1 MASATL
7 PPVTQEILDRC
18 PRLRVLVVGKSGV
31 GKSSLISHAFGL
43 DMKSVAHGERGNC
56 NINDEI
62 ISAENS
68 RFVLHDSMGFEPGQT
83 KNFDDAKNFL
93 EKRGLKD
100 VALKDRVH
108 VIWCVASMLT
118 FHQEIE
124 HNRLCIQAPHAGGR
138 VFEKGDEALLKL
150 ASGMK
155 VPVVV
160 VFTQCDEL
168 FNSILFYQPENTPTE
183 TIDRLWAAKFQELCV
198 RPLEKIN
205 SKLRYAHSSGLARK
219 QISQSDRDALEDLI
233 RITRELV
240 EKGIE
245 GEAWIVS
252 AMAQRAS
259 NQVKIDGSIG
269 VGMKR
274 YWRGLASST
283 NFAGWSLQ
291 SCLTVIHRD
300 ITDSWNFHDP
310 QDLLNTPEFSRKI
323 ETLVQLVT
331 PDDMKATSLFGNL
344 ENIQTLVAL
353 GLGATL
359 AAATGPAI
367 VAVGLSVWFINWAA
381 QMYQKT
387 PETLRCL
394 MGYIVD
400 LTLFLDRLFL
410 VVLAR
415 PFLPLTEK
423 EIDLA
428 LENYRNSGLG
438 IVHREIRQYVSDVG
452 FLQILQ
458 ANKAEEKVKELIR
471 KHSKSPSVIAH

>member
-83 KNFDDAKNFL
+83 KNFDDAKKL
-93 EKRGLKD
+93 SRETRPQRRGSQGSSS
-100 VALKDRVH
+100 RY
-108 VIWCVASMLT
+108 M
-118 FHQEIE
+118 IE

-183 TIDRLWAAKFQELCV
+183 TIDRLWAAKFQELV
-198 RPLEKIN
+198 
-205 SKLRYAHSSGLARK
+205 SSTDIGLARK

-259 NQVKIDGSIG
+259 NQVKIDG
-269 VGMKR
+269 

-331 PDDMKATSLFGNL
+331 PDDMKATSLLCRNL

-438 IVHREIRQYVSDVG
+438 IVHREIRQY
-452 FLQILQ
+452 ILQ

-471 KHSKSPSVIAH
+471 KHSKVLR

>member
-1 MASATL
+1 
-7 PPVTQEILDRC
+7 
-18 PRLRVLVVGKSGV
+18 
-31 GKSSLISHAFGL
+31 
-43 DMKSVAHGERGNC
+43 MKSVAHGERGNC

-68 RFVLHDSMGFEPGQT
+68 RF
-83 KNFDDAKNFL
+83 
-93 EKRGLKD
+93 KRGLKD

-108 VIWCVASMLT
+108 VIW
-118 FHQEIE
+118 
-124 HNRLCIQAPHAGGR
+124 LCIQAPHAGGR

-274 YWRGLASST
+274 AYFIFFVLMWLARLASST

-300 ITDSWNFHDP
+300 TDSWNFHDP